1 MNFKINFAYL
11 FLFLSVLFWAG
22 NFIVGKYA
30 SYYQIPPWSGNFY
43 RWFFAWLILLPFT
56 FTEIISK
63 KNYILENYKFYILL
77 GITSVTI
84 FNSIVYYSL
93 NFTQVISGVLMIS
106 TIPVMIMFISSILK
120 IERTN
125 IFQILGVICSFIGV
139 ILIITKANFDLLV
152 NLDFNKGDLT
162 MVIAMLSWATYS
174 ALLKKRKHELS
185 QLSLLEVIIT
195 FGLIFLIP
203 IYITEYS
210 LGFEITLNK
219 PFILVLIY
227 VVLFPGLAA
236 FICWI
241 KGISLIGPNRS
252 GVFLHLMPILSAL
265 MAMIIFKEK
274 FMLYHLLGA
283 FFILS
288 GIILSNRKSTNALS
302 SYFRR
307 LSKYITAVCRFKKT
321 ILKV

>member
-1 MNFKINFAYL
+1 MNLKINIAYL

-30 SYYQIPPWSGNFY
+30 SYYQIPPFSLNFY

-56 FTEIISK
+56 FKEIISK
-63 KNYILENYKFYILL
+63 KNYILENYKFYVLL

-120 IERTN
+120 IEKTN
-125 IFQILGVICSFIGV
+125 IFQILGVICSFVGV
-139 ILIITKANFDLLV
+139 ILIITKANFELLV

-203 IYITEYS
+203 VYFVEYN
-210 LGFEITLNK
+210 LGFKINLNQ

-227 VVLFPGLAA
+227 VVLFPGLAS

-265 MAMIIFKEK
+265 MAIIIFKEK

-283 FFILS
+283 VFILT
-288 GIILSNRKSTNALS
+288 GIILSNRKSRNA
-302 SYFRR
+302 
-307 LSKYITAVCRFKKT
+307 
-321 ILKV
+321 